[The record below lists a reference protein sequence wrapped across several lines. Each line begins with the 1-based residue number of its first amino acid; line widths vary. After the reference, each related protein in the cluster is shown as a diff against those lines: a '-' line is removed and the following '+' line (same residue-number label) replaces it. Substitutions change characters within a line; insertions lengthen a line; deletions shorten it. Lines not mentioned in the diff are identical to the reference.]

1 MKKISIIVP
10 CYNEE
15 KNISNFLQE
24 ARKILVD
31 GYEYEYIFIDDGS
44 KDNTVRKIKS
54 LAKEDSNVKLISFS
68 RNYGKDTALRA
79 GLDYCSGCAAITVDA
94 DLQMPLEYIN
104 EMLVLW
110 EQGNKLVTTTKYR
123 KTEGIKSGGANLF
136 YKIYN
141 RLAKH
146 ELNENA
152 LDFQLMD
159 RKVVDAI
166 KEHNEGKVF
175 FKGLTAS
182 LGFTSTNIEIQIAAR
197 VEGQSKFGGFKQLF
211 SYASYSL
218 ITDTTFFLNL
228 GIYIGV
234 LGAFG
239 SLIYGIFIAVDTL
252 IVGNPVSG
260 WASLMVAV
268 LMMGSLILIV
278 LGIIGLYIGRIYE
291 EVKKRPVYIIEE
303 KINF

>member
-1 MKKISIIVP
+1 MRKISIIVP

-15 KNISNFLQE
+15 KNVSKFLKE
-24 ARKILVD
+24 AKRILVD
-31 GYEYEYIFIDDGS
+31 RYEYEYIFVDDGS
-44 KDNTVRKIKS
+44 KDDTVKKIMQIS
-54 LAKEDSNVKLISFS
+54 KEDTKVKLIALS

-79 GLDYCSGCAAITVDA
+79 GLDNCLGCAAVTVDA

-104 EMLVLW
+104 EMILLW
-110 EQGNKLVTTTKYR
+110 EQGSKLVTTTKHR
-123 KTEGIKSGGANLF
+123 KTNGIKSGGANLF
-136 YKIYN
+136 YKLYN

-159 RKVVDAI
+159 RKVIDAI

-182 LGFTSTNIEIQIAAR
+182 LGFTSTNIEIQITDR
-197 VEGQSKFGGFKQLF
+197 LEGQSKFGGLRQLF

-234 LGAFG
+234 FGAVG
-239 SLIYGIFIAVDTL
+239 SLIYGLFIAVDTL

-260 WASLMVAV
+260 WASLMCAI
-268 LMMGSLILIV
+268 LMIGSLILIV